1 MYEYFENAIEPENR
15 DLKHK
20 VIFPS
25 KTTFKGRRWDS
36 WDRNDRE
43 RTIDNCG
50 NRLVITHND
59 ADGLVAG
66 ALFIDHFGEDDVD
79 VLSIDYENIEHTF
92 EYISENAE
100 GLEELY
106 VSDLNLDEVYDVI
119 GEVANMVESFVWID
133 HHEWGE
139 KEEKVANMGV
149 DIRINEER
157 AATGLVH
164 QYVINNGYESNDK
177 VRETVKMTED
187 HDLWNHDM
195 DSVTIGSHKVCI
207 SKVFSQMAFYSDTE
221 KFLNE
226 ILDYGKDFIENEEEL
241 LRGDKSSGFIA
252 QMESEHNMKVEYI
265 LENETEIKEIGG
277 YRVGFAH
284 GRASPGALL
293 EELVDREDIE
303 ILIHTKPQYPPKA
316 SIRSTDDFSGCH
328 KIAEKLGG
336 GGHEQAAGCKPEDIA
351 GEPLEFINYIQNR
364 GQSLKDAAEEALKE
378 HLNQKD

>member
-1 MYEYFENAIEPENR
+1 MFEYFENAIEPENR

-20 VIFPS
+20 VLFPS
-25 KTTFKGRRWDS
+25 KTTFKGRRWDN

-43 RTIDNCG
+43 RTIDSCED
-50 NRLVITHND
+50 RLVITHND
-59 ADGLVAG
+59 ADGLVSG
-66 ALFIDHFGEDDVD
+66 ALFIDHFGQENVD

-92 EYISENAE
+92 EYINENADD
-100 GLEELY
+100 LEELY

-119 GEVANMVESFVWID
+119 GEVASMVESFVWID
-133 HHEWGE
+133 HHEWGD
-139 KEEKVANMGV
+139 KENKVADMGV

-164 QYVINNGYESNDK
+164 QYVINNGYESNEK

-226 ILDYGKDFIENEEEL
+226 ILDYGKEFIENEEEL
-241 LRGDKSSGFIA
+241 LRGDKSNGFIA
-252 QMESEHNMKVEYI
+252 QMESEHKMKVEYI
-265 LENETEIKEIGG
+265 LDNETQIKNIGE

-284 GRASPGALL
+284 GRASPGTLL
-293 EELVDREDIE
+293 EELVDREDID
-303 ILIHTKPQYPPKA
+303 ILVHTKPQYPPKA
-316 SIRSTDDFSGCH
+316 SIRSTEDFSSCH

-336 GGHEQAAGCKPEDIA
+336 GGHEQAAGCKPEGIA
-351 GEPLEFINYIQNR
+351 EEPMEFIDYIRNR
-364 GQSLKDAAEEALKE
+364 GESLKRAAEEALRE
-378 HLNQKD
+378 HLD